1 MIPHERP
8 KTKSYVAGKDLFLFS
23 VFCIV
28 TKKTGNTVARKL
40 CGRAHPMADGVY
52 LLYRLLEDDSTKSYG
67 EEKTNRNSTDNKL
80 FICLIANNQ
89 SYLRKR
95 TGQLICMFWQTYGHA
110 HEVVQVG
117 MMKVAQQD
125 SIGFDRGPDA
135 LETDLFVTDTRQDE
149 VALRRDGFQVRLTGK
164 YLEEACSFLDNFAH
178 IAHDIVQ
185 VIERGDG
192 GDMAGDVH
200 LEGALGP
207 PHVPGNP

>member
-1 MIPHERP
+1 MLTRVPPPGRD
-8 KTKSYVAGKDLFLFS
+8 KSGPYAP
-23 VFCIV
+23 IV
-28 TKKTGNTVARKL
+28 HVQHLVIR
-40 CGRAHPMADGVY
+40 
-52 LLYRLLEDDSTKSYG
+52 
-67 EEKTNRNSTDNKL
+67 
-80 FICLIANNQ
+80 LIAYIQ
-89 SYLRKR
+89 SYLREC
-95 TGQLICMFWQTYGHA
+95 TGQLICMLWQTYGHA

-125 SIGFDRGPDA
+125 SMGFDHGADA
-135 LETDLFVTDTRQDE
+135 LETDLFVTDTGQDE

-164 YLEEACSFLDNFAH
+164 YFEEACSFLDNFAY

-207 PHVPGNP
+207 PHVPGNPLGEEPIPNKKTCHAGPLAKSAQNDQ